1 MELRQ
6 IEAFVAVATELHFGR
21 AAERLHIAQPT
32 PSEEIEQPENHTRGL
47 RNGTVRQSDSSS
59 SENEVWRRAIGR
71 ATKQDHLDAI
81 DERGRAA
88 LP

>member
-32 PSEEIEQPENHTRGL
+32 PSETSRSRPPAKRLSNPKTTRG
-47 RNGTVRQSDSSS
+47 V
-59 SENEVWRRAIGR
+59 
-71 ATKQDHLDAI
+71 
-81 DERGRAA
+81 
-88 LP
+88 